1 MFQFVVFCAKI
12 VKNNNVRE
20 ENSVVFLKMEKYHVE
35 KATEMNNYSSE
46 LWWGVLYSASVLP
59 VTLRKCLW
67 KLLRS
72 L

>member
-12 VKNNNVRE
+12 IKIITYTKKTAWYF
-20 ENSVVFLKMEKYHVE
+20 SKMEKYHVE
-35 KATEMNNYSSE
+35 KATEMHIYSSE